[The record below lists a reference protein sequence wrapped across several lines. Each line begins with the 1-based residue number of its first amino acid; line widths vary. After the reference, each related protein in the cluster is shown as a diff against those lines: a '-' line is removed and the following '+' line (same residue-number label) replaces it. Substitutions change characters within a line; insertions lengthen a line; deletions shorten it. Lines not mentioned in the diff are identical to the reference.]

1 MLPERHRPPS
11 ATAGLC
17 CRPDV
22 NPYLDELLSR
32 PANLPTV
39 PAVVQRVLESFGD
52 PDVSV
57 RALGQHI
64 GMDPVMAAKLLR
76 LANSAYFR
84 ARREIRSVDEAL
96 QLLGMTT
103 VRNVVLGCGLKE
115 AFTPIPGLDLHALW
129 RHGLQTACA
138 ARWLGKRLKLD
149 AEFAFTASLML
160 GLGQLLLHKAMPDR
174 ARQINAL
181 VPVLAPGRAAV
192 ELRALHFSAADASAA
207 LTERWA
213 LPATMA
219 STLAA
224 VPDPLRAPLWSPVA
238 ACIHLAGWA
247 VWCQQLAAP
256 PEALHGGEYPAQVA
270 AQLGLH
276 SAWWPELIDALAGTP
291 APAAPP
297 APDRM
302 PPIAELTVGLEELM
316 S

>member
-1 MLPERHRPPS
+1 M
-11 ATAGLC
+11 
-17 CRPDV
+17 

-52 PDVSV
+52 PDVSLH
-57 RALGQHI
+57 ALGQHI
-64 GMDPVMAAKLLR
+64 GMDPVIAAKLLR

-96 QLLGMTT
+96 QMLGMTT
-103 VRNVVLGCGLKE
+103 VRNVVLGCGIKE
-115 AFTPIPGLDLHALW
+115 AFAPIPGLDLRALW

-138 ARWLGKRLKLD
+138 ARWLGRQLKLD

-160 GLGQLLLHKAMPDR
+160 GLGQLLLHRAMPER
-174 ARQINAL
+174 ARQIEAL

-213 LPATMA
+213 LPASMG

-224 VPDPLRAPLWSPVA
+224 VPDPLHAPAWSPVA
-238 ACIHLAGWA
+238 ACIHLAAWA
-247 VWCQQLAAP
+247 VWCQQLTAP
-256 PEALHGGEYPAQVA
+256 PEALHGGDYPAQIA
-270 AQLGLH
+270 RKLGLAA
-276 SAWWPELIDALAGTP
+276 AWWPEMIDALPGTP

-297 APDRM
+297 APARM
-302 PPIAELTVGLEELM
+302 PAIAELTAGLEELM